1 MREFNYKDDRFRCE
15 AVLAE
20 ELAGRFGTPLY
31 VYSRNSIVDHCRHIE
46 NAFGDI
52 DHLSCYAVKA
62 NANKEILRLIAQE
75 GIGAG
80 VGSAGELQMALRAGF
95 PPDKITYSG
104 VGKRDDEIEFALHEN
119 ILSLNVESE
128 EELGVISAIAK
139 RLGVR
144 ARILL
149 RVNFDLDAGTHPY
162 TTTGKKSNKFG
173 VESSKAVVILQKAL
187 TLPGIDVMG
196 IHNHI
201 GSQITNADAFV
212 AAAEQ
217 SRALVQ
223 KLRSAGIPIHHLNFG
238 GGFGVQY
245 HDFITHL
252 SLQPD
257 EGASE
262 SGITTVALLKAILP
276 VLRET
281 KCKILIEPGR
291 SIVAHAGVLLT
302 RVLYT
307 KENSEKRFVIV
318 DAGMNDL
325 IRPSLYHS
333 FHQIVPLRI
342 QNVRH
347 EKVDVVGPLC
357 ESGDFIALDRSLPR
371 VGRGD
376 YLAVLCS
383 GAYGYALSSNYNAR
397 PRPAEILVDGAHVRL
412 IRERE
417 SVDKL

>member
-1 MREFNYKDDRFRCE
+1 MREFNYKDGRLQCE
-15 AVLAE
+15 AVLTE
-20 ELAGRFGTPLY
+20 ELAVRFGTPLY
-31 VYSRNSIVDHCRHIE
+31 VYSKNSIIDHCRHIE

-62 NANKEILRLIAQE
+62 NANREILRLIAQE

-104 VGKRDDEIEFALHEN
+104 VGKRDDEIEFALSEN

-149 RVNFDLDAGTHPY
+149 RVSFDLDAGTHPY
-162 TTTGKKSNKFG
+162 ITTGKKSNKFG
-173 VESSKAVVILQKAL
+173 VESSDAAAILQKAL
-187 TLPGIDVMG
+187 TLPGIDVLG

-201 GSQITNADAFV
+201 GSQITNSEAFV
-212 AAAEQ
+212 AAADQ
-217 SRALVQ
+217 ARSLVQ
-223 KLRSAGIPIHHLNFG
+223 RLRSAGIPIHHLNFG

-245 HDFITHL
+245 HDFVTHP
-252 SLQPD
+252 SLPLD
-257 EGASE
+257 EEATD
-262 SGITTVALLKAILP
+262 SGITTVALLQAILL
-276 VLRET
+276 VLKET

-291 SIVAHAGVLLT
+291 SIVAHAGVLLA

-325 IRPSLYHS
+325 IRPSLYNS
-333 FHQIVPLRI
+333 YHQVVPLRI
-342 QNVRH
+342 QDAPH
-347 EKVDVVGPLC
+347 ETVDVVGPLC
-357 ESGDFIALDRSLPR
+357 ESGDFIALDRKLPR

-397 PRPAEILVDGAHVRL
+397 PRPAEVLVDGAEVRV
-412 IRERE
+412 IRARE
-417 SVDKL
+417 SVDQL